1 MILRPYQ
8 ERAHSAMEHHSKGQV
23 LMTTGG
29 GKTPTMIFD
38 AIREFSNSIPQ
49 TIVVV
54 APRILLAEQLSSEFL
69 EHINNASIL
78 HIHSGK
84 TSHTSTTSPSA
95 IHFWDSIVA
104 KGIRPDGSQGSHK
117 LIFTTYH
124 SLIQIQRSGI
134 DVDTIYFDEAH
145 NSVQRH
151 FFEPTKHFSN
161 HAKRCYFFTATP
173 KHSSVASKPGMN
185 DGSVYGQVI
194 CQVSAP
200 ELVAGGYILP
210 PQVQV
215 HSMSVH
221 RDKEFA
227 AERDCMT
234 LLDTILNEDHMEKV
248 LVAAPNTKVL
258 MRMLA
263 ETEFMSEV
271 RSHGYDVMWI
281 TAKYGAFI
289 NNKKVGREVFFDT
302 LTEWGKDSE
311 KKFIILHYSI
321 LSEGINCPGLTSC
334 VLMRN
339 MDYIAMAQ
347 TIGRVIRLHTDD
359 ARRLS
364 EGSLIPGQLKNY
376 HKAYGFVHVPVYSNT
391 GITTAKRMQ
400 EVVNTIFVQGEPA
413 TSVIKR

>member
-1 MILRPYQ
+1 
-8 ERAHSAMEHHSKGQV
+8 MEHHSKGQV

-38 AIREFSNSIPQ
+38 AIREFSDSVPQ

-54 APRILLAEQLSSEFL
+54 APRIMLAEQLSAEFL
-69 EHINNASIL
+69 EHITNASVM
-78 HIHSGK
+78 HVHSGE
-84 TSHTSTTSPSA
+84 THNYSTTNPNK
-95 IHFWDSIVA
+95 ILTWINNIE
-104 KGIRPDGSQGSHK
+104 GHK

-124 SLIQIQRSGI
+124 SLIQIQRSGV

-151 FFEPTKHFSN
+151 FFKPTKYFSN

-173 KHSSVASKPGMN
+173 KHSAVASKPGMN

-200 ELVAGGYILP
+200 ELVDGGYILP

-215 HSMSVH
+215 HSMNVH

-234 LLDTILNEDHMEKV
+234 LLDTILNEDNMQKV

-263 ETEFMSEV
+263 ETEFMTEV
-271 RSHGYDVMWI
+271 QSHGYDVLWI

-289 NNKKVGREVFFDT
+289 NNQKVGCEVFFDT
-302 LTEWGKDSE
+302 LTKWGKDSE

-339 MDYIAMAQ
+339 MDHVALAQ

-359 ARRLS
+359 AKRLS

-391 GITTAKRMQ
+391 GITTAKKLQ
-400 EVVNTIFVQGEPA
+400 AVVDTIFVQGEPA
-413 TSVIKR
+413 ISTIKK

>member
-1 MILRPYQ
+1 MILRPHQ

-54 APRILLAEQLSSEFL
+54 APRIMLAEQLSAEFL
-69 EHINNASIL
+69 EHITNASVM
-78 HIHSGK
+78 HVHSGE
-84 TSHTSTTSPSA
+84 THHYSTTNPSKIFA
-95 IHFWDSIVA
+95 WNYHVN
-104 KGIRPDGSQGSHK
+104 GHK

-134 DVDTIYFDEAH
+134 DVNTIYFDEAH

-151 FFEPTKHFSN
+151 FFESTKHFSN
-161 HAKRCYFFTATP
+161 HAQRCYFFTATP
-173 KHSSVASKPGMN
+173 KHSAVASKPGMN

-200 ELVAGGYILP
+200 ELVNGGYILP

-215 HSMSVH
+215 HSMNIH

-234 LLDTILNEDHMEKV
+234 LLDTILNEDNMEKV

-263 ETEFMSEV
+263 ETEFMTEV
-271 RSHGYDVMWI
+271 QSHGYDVLWI

-289 NNKKVGREVFFDT
+289 NNQKVGREVFFDT
-302 LTEWGKDSE
+302 LTKWGKDSE
-311 KKFIILHYSI
+311 KKFILLHYSI

-347 TIGRVIRLHTDD
+347 TIGRVIRLHTED

-391 GITTAKRMQ
+391 GITTAKKLQ
-400 EVVNTIFVQGEPA
+400 AVVNTIFVQGEPA
-413 TSVIKR
+413 ISTINK

>member
-1 MILRPYQ
+1 MILRPHQ

-54 APRILLAEQLSSEFL
+54 APRIMLAEQLSAEFL
-69 EHINNASIL
+69 EHITNASVM
-78 HIHSGK
+78 HVHSGE
-84 TSHTSTTSPSA
+84 THHYSTTNPSKIFA
-95 IHFWDSIVA
+95 WNYHVN
-104 KGIRPDGSQGSHK
+104 GHK

-134 DVDTIYFDEAH
+134 DVNTIYFDEAH

-151 FFEPTKHFSN
+151 FFESTKHFSN
-161 HAKRCYFFTATP
+161 HAQRCYFFTATP
-173 KHSSVASKPGMN
+173 KHSAVASKPGMN

-200 ELVAGGYILP
+200 ELVNGGYILP

-234 LLDTILNEDHMEKV
+234 LLDTILNEDNMEKV

-263 ETEFMSEV
+263 ETEFMTEV
-271 RSHGYDVMWI
+271 QSHGYDVMWI

-289 NNKKVGREVFFDT
+289 NNQKVGREVFFDT
-302 LTEWGKDSE
+302 LTKWGKDSE
-311 KKFIILHYSI
+311 KKFILLHYSI

-364 EGSLIPGQLKNY
+364 EGTLIPGQLKNY

-391 GITTAKRMQ
+391 GITTAKKLQ
-400 EVVNTIFVQGEPA
+400 AVVDTIFVQGEPA
-413 TSVIKR
+413 ISTINK